1 MTRPAGSPDSGPK
14 QSLPVAQPDRASAH
28 KTEARRFE
36 SCRARFGSG
45 LAAGQR
51 PSGFLGGRRRSA
63 VTQTGSAPLYK
74 SVAELY
80 NPIMATFNISKAR
93 EKLSDAVEL
102 SQTEAVFLERR
113 GTPAAV
119 LVSPERYEEMMDAL
133 EDAEDVAA
141 FDSAMEEEGP
151 NIPWDEVKADLG
163 WD

>member
-1 MTRPAGSPDSGPK
+1 
-14 QSLPVAQPDRASAH
+14 
-28 KTEARRFE
+28 
-36 SCRARFGSG
+36 
-45 LAAGQR
+45 
-51 PSGFLGGRRRSA
+51 
-63 VTQTGSAPLYK
+63 
-74 SVAELY
+74 LY
-80 NPIMATFNISKAR
+80 NPTIATFNISKAR